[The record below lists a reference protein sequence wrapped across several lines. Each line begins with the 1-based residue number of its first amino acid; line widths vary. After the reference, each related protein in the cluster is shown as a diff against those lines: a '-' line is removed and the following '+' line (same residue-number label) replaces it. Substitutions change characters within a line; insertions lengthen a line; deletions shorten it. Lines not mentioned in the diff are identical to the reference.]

1 MSNISKNIRDVLS
14 REKSDKGLARLE
26 DDFFSS
32 AYAHLNMFKGGWQ
45 GMTRGDS
52 EVERSYRN
60 WKITKANIRDIFI
73 SRLRKILTMVNQKID
88 GRNPNLGRLVPEE
101 KTLFLAL
108 AFIAMKSKKIIVER
122 STSER
127 GVLEDIIYLMRSDP
141 DGNELFD
148 LEKPFLRGHS
158 FIAEDK
164 PSPEEFTASPDHE
177 RKPDDNEYLTDFD
190 SYTPPEEETEP
201 GEESVIVPYEEYYG
215 KDLGEGDLEAGPDPV
230 KIEEI
235 QGGIEAGTT
244 NDDVDGKDNGEDDD
258 KDNDK
263 DNGEENVDEHDKD
276 ETDIGIA
283 SQVNP
288 MDEKRALLVRILEDT
303 GSFISEDGN
312 IYNLKKNEIISF
324 PYNVANILVE
334 AEKAE
339 PIE

>member
-101 KTLFLAL
+101 KTLFSAL
-108 AFIAMKSKKIIVER
+108 VFIALKSKKIIVER

-148 LEKPFLRGHS
+148 LEEPFLRGHS

-164 PSPEEFTASPDHE
+164 PSTEEFTTSPDHE
-177 RKPDDNEYLTDFD
+177 RKPDDDEYLTDFD
-190 SYTPPEEETEP
+190 SYTPPEEENEP

-235 QGGIEAGTT
+235 PGETEADTT
-244 NDDVDGKDNGEDDD
+244 NDDDGKE
-258 KDNDK
+258 
-263 DNGEENVDEHDKD
+263 NGEEDVDEHDKD
-276 ETDIGIA
+276 ETDIEIT

-303 GSFISEDGN
+303 GSFVSEDGN